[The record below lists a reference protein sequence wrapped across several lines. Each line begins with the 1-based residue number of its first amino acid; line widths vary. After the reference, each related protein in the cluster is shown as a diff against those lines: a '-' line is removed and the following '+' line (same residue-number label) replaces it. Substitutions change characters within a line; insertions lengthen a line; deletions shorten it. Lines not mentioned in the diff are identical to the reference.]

1 MNEWFQTD
9 AYIQLVNFIMTEVA
23 SRNGAYPDMTSQ
35 SDASPCDFGDDPEA
49 IFGTLKCMAM
59 FWLL

>member
-1 MNEWFQTD
+1 MHEIFQTD

-49 IFGTLKCMAM
+49 IFGT
-59 FWLL
+59 